1 MRQSVSRLAIDGSAS
16 TEAAD
21 SVDRRL
27 RAWVAFLRAHAA
39 VTRQLE
45 AELHAERGL
54 SLSDYDAL
62 VQLAFAEDRRLRMN
76 ELANRVLLSRSGVS
90 RLVDRLVARGYVRRR
105 FCTTDARGWWAELTQ
120 DGLESLREAAPV
132 HLRGVESHF
141 LAALSD
147 ADREAL
153 AGAMESIVR
162 RLGEPEA
169 DELPRSATGEASR
182 R

>member
-1 MRQSVSRLAIDGSAS
+1 MSRPAIDSGASA
-16 TEAAD
+16 EAAG
-21 SVDRRL
+21 SIDRRL
-27 RAWVAFLRAHAA
+27 RAWIAFLRAHAA

-62 VQLAFAEDRRLRMN
+62 VQLAFAEDRRLRMHD
-76 ELANRVLLSRSGVS
+76 LASRVVLSRSGVS
-90 RLVDRLVARGYVRRR
+90 RLVDRLVARGYVMRR
-105 FCTTDARGWWAELTQ
+105 FCATDGRGWWAELTQ
-120 DGLESLREAAPV
+120 EGLDSLRKAAPV

-153 AGAMESIVR
+153 AGALESVLR
-162 RLGEPEA
+162 RLGEPDREGQ
-169 DELPRSATGEASR
+169 PGSATAEAPER
-182 R
+182 